1 MVLVRH
7 LLLWMLAMFAFAPA
21 AVRAGDRA
29 EAKPHFAAAQKD
41 VARADFKAAR
51 TAIVEAVRADPQWGQ
66 ANILQAR
73 ILAELGDAAG
83 AMAAV
88 DRARKSGVP
97 APQLRPVLAHALMAK
112 GDAQAALG
120 EVSRSD
126 IPPPLQ
132 PYAVRVRA
140 LAFRA
145 LGNVM
150 GAARDY
156 EWLVANTPGDS
167 LIWSDM
173 ARFRQE
179 TGDQGGAIAAGQQAI
194 KLNPRNHAALILLA
208 QMSRSQYGLVAAIP
222 WYERALAI
230 EPGDVTTMLDLAAT
244 YGDAGRAH
252 DMLAMTRRVFALDE
266 RNPRAYYLQAVL
278 AARAGKYDLSRNLL
292 NRTGDELDDLP
303 AVALLKAVLEIR
315 AGNEE
320 LAIARLRELME
331 KQPDNLKV
339 RRLLGATMWR
349 AGDAYG
355 AVDMLK
361 PIADRADADSYTLT
375 IIGRAYEK
383 LDDRN
388 NAAVYL
394 DRAAF
399 PAPMDPVPFGSVK
412 DLALVERANA
422 DDPNNARTAVPLISR
437 LILAGRAGEALPVA
451 TRLRSQNPGVPAAW
465 VLEGD
470 ALLALGRV
478 AEAAK
483 AYRAAANLEFSESNA
498 LRLIEALRRTGD
510 EAQAL
515 KVLALFLEQNPRNLP
530 AQRLL
535 GDHYLAAGDWD
546 RAIKVFESIRHRL
559 GNRDA
564 SLLNALAWGWLG
576 KGDQERALI
585 FAKAAYDLSPTNP
598 ATVSTYGWFLVK
610 SRQDAKT
617 GILLLEKSVATRPDH
632 AGLRYQLAEGYAAT
646 GRKDKAKEAVLRA
659 LQTPGFANEDKARK
673 LLATL

>member
-1 MVLVRH
+1 
-7 LLLWMLAMFAFAPA
+7 
-21 AVRAGDRA
+21 
-29 EAKPHFAAAQKD
+29 
-41 VARADFKAAR
+41 
-51 TAIVEAVRADPQWGQ
+51 
-66 ANILQAR
+66 
-73 ILAELGDAAG
+73 
-83 AMAAV
+83 
-88 DRARKSGVP
+88 
-97 APQLRPVLAHALMAK
+97 
-112 GDAQAALG
+112 
-120 EVSRSD
+120 
-126 IPPPLQ
+126 
-132 PYAVRVRA
+132 
-140 LAFRA
+140 
-145 LGNVM
+145 
-150 GAARDY
+150 
-156 EWLVANTPGDS
+156 
-167 LIWSDM
+167 
-173 ARFRQE
+173 
-179 TGDQGGAIAAGQQAI
+179 
-194 KLNPRNHAALILLA
+194 
-208 QMSRSQYGLVAAIP
+208 
-222 WYERALAI
+222 
-230 EPGDVTTMLDLAAT
+230 
-244 YGDAGRAH
+244 
-252 DMLAMTRRVFALDE
+252 
-266 RNPRAYYLQAVL
+266 
-278 AARAGKYDLSRNLL
+278 
-292 NRTGDELDDLP
+292 
-303 AVALLKAVLEIR
+303 
-315 AGNEE
+315 
-320 LAIARLRELME
+320 
-331 KQPDNLKV
+331 
-339 RRLLGATMWR
+339 
-349 AGDAYG
+349 
-355 AVDMLK
+355 
-361 PIADRADADSYTLT
+361 
-375 IIGRAYEK
+375 
-383 LDDRN
+383 
-388 NAAVYL
+388 
-394 DRAAF
+394 
-399 PAPMDPVPFGSVK
+399 MDPVPFGSVK

-451 TRLRSQNPGVPAAW
+451 ARLRSQNPGVPAAW

-546 RAIKVFESIRHRL
+546 RAIKVLESIRHRL